1 MASRK
6 TFLYTYIS
14 ACTQFLQRFFER
26 TWGDFVGTPRAGLF
40 QTMQTIAWGSMEK
53 YVQLWSCPGA
63 SSKAGHL
70 PDLLTIF
77 PIVRHYLHTIIMP
90 AGSCPKACEAFL
102 AHADLLDQVHQGTMY
117 GATTRASLLP
127 AAEFAIQSFQEA
139 DFGVPLMKK
148 WHWLL
153 HLPDFLQ
160 SHGTLPSTFTTER
173 KHKTIGKLATNLQKT
188 TAFESHLMQ
197 QVVAM
202 EIITLK
208 EPGLFPD
215 SCQLVKPKKATKQQL
230 GVLRDLVDG
239 PPWLLRVRSLP
250 KVAPFMPTTWWSST
264 TKTDVGKSDKSGSIG
279 NWAPAKSHFSN
290 GGLPRWTRHP
300 MLRNAPSRTSKASFP
315 STPSS
320 THCCI
325 AKHQT
330 KRPRCSS
337 RTSYTAGCKTMMLH
351 L

>member
-1 MASRK
+1 
-6 TFLYTYIS
+6 
-14 ACTQFLQRFFER
+14 
-26 TWGDFVGTPRAGLF
+26 
-40 QTMQTIAWGSMEK
+40 MQTIAWGSMEK

-208 EPGLFPD
+208 EPGGTIHAHDVVVFHHQD
-215 SCQLVKPKKATKQQL
+215 RRWEVGQVWFHWEL
-230 GVLRDLVDG
+230 GARKVT
-239 PPWLLRVRSLP
+239 LLQ
-250 KVAPFMPTTWWSST
+250 
-264 TKTDVGKSDKSGSIG
+264 
-279 NWAPAKSHFSN
+279 
-290 GGLPRWTRHP
+290 RWTPTVDAASHAAKCTITNEQGFVP
-300 MLRNAPSRTSKASFP
+300 IDSIQYPLLYSKASDQEATVLIP
-315 STPSS
+315 Y
-320 THCCI
+320 
-325 AKHQT
+325 QLY
-330 KRPRCSS
+330 S
-337 RTSYTAGCKTMMLH
+337 RL
-351 L
+351 

>member
-1 MASRK
+1 
-6 TFLYTYIS
+6 
-14 ACTQFLQRFFER
+14 
-26 TWGDFVGTPRAGLF
+26 
-40 QTMQTIAWGSMEK
+40 
-53 YVQLWSCPGA
+53 
-63 SSKAGHL
+63 
-70 PDLLTIF
+70 
-77 PIVRHYLHTIIMP
+77 MP

-160 SHGTLPSTFTTER
+160 RHGTLPSTFTTER

-202 EIITLK
+202 EIVTLK

-215 SCQLVKPKKATKQQL
+215 NCQLVKPKKATKQQL
-230 GVLRDLVDG
+230 QVLRDLVGGPSNEALVASTAKLAKGGTIHAHDVVVFHHQDG
-239 PPWLLRVRSLP
+239 HWELGQVWFHLELGARKVTLLQ
-250 KVAPFMPTTWWSST
+250 
-264 TKTDVGKSDKSGSIG
+264 
-279 NWAPAKSHFSN
+279 
-290 GGLPRWTRHP
+290 RWTPTVDKASHSAKCTITNEQGFVP
-300 MLRNAPSRTSKASFP
+300 IESIQYPLLYSKASDQEATVLIP
-315 STPSS
+315 YQLYS
-320 THCCI
+320 
-325 AKHQT
+325 K
-330 KRPRCSS
+330 
-337 RTSYTAGCKTMMLH
+337 L
-351 L
+351 